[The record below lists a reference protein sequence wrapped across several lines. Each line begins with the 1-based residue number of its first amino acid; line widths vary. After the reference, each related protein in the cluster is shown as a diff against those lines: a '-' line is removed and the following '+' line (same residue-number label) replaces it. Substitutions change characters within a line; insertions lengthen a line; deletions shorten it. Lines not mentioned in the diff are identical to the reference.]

1 MSQKIL
7 KIAGYC
13 RVSHD
18 EQKKFGYSIDAQTEV
33 IKKWAA
39 DKEYKLINL
48 YIDEGYSA
56 SNMDRPQLQEMLN
69 NLHEIDAIVFTR
81 LDRLSRNVLEA
92 NKMLELLKQN
102 DVDMIAISE
111 DNIDT
116 STANG
121 MFMFNLKVNLAEHE
135 LNKGSERIKAVFDY
149 KIKNGQPITGA
160 TPYGYKIIVQD
171 GVKRVVKDEAVAHI
185 VDETF
190 SYFLTHQSI
199 HKTMSYINAKYGTT
213 RRFESYSSLLKKE
226 YYTGTY
232 RGNDNFTEPY
242 IDRETHERVLEII
255 KRNIRVK
262 RNECTYLFSGLVYC
276 PKCGCKMDGSSSN
289 GGGNRRL
296 QYYRCKSR
304 YTYHICDNG
313 ISTPEAVIEPYLI
326 KNLDRLLSAHIAKIK
341 AVENCKKDNTQALI
355 KSLKSELDNL
365 NYMFMKKRIDVK
377 TYDRLYEQTEAE
389 LNKIKANAPKKSNA
403 DLHREILNSGWRQIY
418 DNMSRENKRAFWR
431 GIIKSIVVDH
441 SGKVKVKFL

>member
-1 MSQKIL
+1 MSQKLL
-7 KIAGYC
+7 KVAGYC

-18 EQKKFGYSIDAQTEV
+18 EQKKFGYSISAQVETIE
-33 IKKWAA
+33 KWAT
-39 DKEYKLINL
+39 DKGHKIVKM

-56 SNMDRPQLQEMLN
+56 SNMHRPQLQEMLN
-69 NLHEIDAIVFTR
+69 NLQDIDAIVFTR

-102 DVDMIAISE
+102 GVDMIATSE
-111 DNIDT
+111 DNVDT
-116 STANG
+116 TTANG
-121 MFMFNLKVNLAEHE
+121 IFLFNLKVNLAEHE

-149 KIKNGQPITGA
+149 KIKNGQPISGA
-160 TPYGYKIIVQD
+160 VPYGYKIIIQD
-171 GVKRVVKDEAVAHI
+171 GVKRVVKDEAIAHI

-199 HKTMSYINAKYGTT
+199 HKTMAHINAKYGTT
-213 RRFESYSSLLKKE
+213 RRFESYSALLKKE
-226 YYTGTY
+226 YYTGSY

-242 IDRETHERVLEII
+242 ISRETHERVLDII

-262 RNECTYLFSGLVYC
+262 RNEFVYLFSGLVFC

-289 GGGNRRL
+289 KPNSL
-296 QYYRCKSR
+296 LHYYRCKSR

-313 ISTPEAVIEPYLI
+313 AMTPEAVIEPYLVA
-326 KNLDRLLSAHIAKIK
+326 NLDRLLSTHIAMIQEI
-341 AVENCKKDNTQALI
+341 ENSKKDNTQATI

-389 LNKIKANAPKKSNA
+389 LKKLKADAPKRSNA
-403 DLHREILNSGWRQIY
+403 DLHLDILNSGWRPIY
-418 DNMSRENKRAFWR
+418 DNMSRESKRSFWR

-441 SGKVKVKFL
+441 NGKIKVTFL

>member
-1 MSQKIL
+1 
-7 KIAGYC
+7 
-13 RVSHD
+13 
-18 EQKKFGYSIDAQTEV
+18 
-33 IKKWAA
+33 
-39 DKEYKLINL
+39 
-48 YIDEGYSA
+48 
-56 SNMDRPQLQEMLN
+56 
-69 NLHEIDAIVFTR
+69 
-81 LDRLSRNVLEA
+81 
-92 NKMLELLKQN
+92 
-102 DVDMIAISE
+102 
-111 DNIDT
+111 
-116 STANG
+116 
-121 MFMFNLKVNLAEHE
+121 
-135 LNKGSERIKAVFDY
+135 
-149 KIKNGQPITGA
+149 
-160 TPYGYKIIVQD
+160 
-171 GVKRVVKDEAVAHI
+171 
-185 VDETF
+185 
-190 SYFLTHQSI
+190 
-199 HKTMSYINAKYGTT
+199 
-213 RRFESYSSLLKKE
+213 
-226 YYTGTY
+226 
-232 RGNDNFTEPY
+232 
-242 IDRETHERVLEII
+242 
-255 KRNIRVK
+255 
-262 RNECTYLFSGLVYC
+262 
-276 PKCGCKMDGSSSN
+276 MDGSSSN